1 MCQNSTVESDLNIL
15 LDTAWVSLETI
26 FLACVLTGAEHLKV
40 QLRTTQEIKTTM
52 QENETETRACGM
64 TTATNH

>member
-1 MCQNSTVESDLNIL
+1 MCQNSTFESDLNIS

-26 FLACVLTGAEHLKV
+26 FPACVLTGAEHLKV

-52 QENETETRACGM
+52 RENET
-64 TTATNH
+64 